1 MKTALIAQGRAPRLF
16 LAAFLCAAV
25 SATGTA
31 FAQAGTPLRVGVLT
45 DADSLPLLVARDDGF
60 FKTAG
65 ANVELVK
72 FKTAIERDAALQSGA
87 VDGAVSDLLALVLA
101 NQGGFAIKATS
112 LTDGRYGLVAA
123 PNSRIA
129 SAGELGDIAVGI
141 SSKTVIQY
149 AAETMEA
156 KAGVSRDRIRGL
168 AVPNMQVRMELLLS
182 GQLEAACLPEPL
194 LSVVCAKG
202 AHLLAASDDSGLGAG
217 IIAFSKTALDTRLS
231 DIAAFYRGYAAAAAA
246 IDAKSDSYR
255 GYLVD
260 KAGFP
265 AEARDA
271 FRFVVYREPR
281 LPTEESIDSVVA
293 WLKAKAILSADAK
306 IATADLV
313 DGRPLPASSA
323 R

>member
-1 MKTALIAQGRAPRLF
+1 MKTKSIPYRLALAALGATLIASVAQASP
-16 LAAFLCAAV
+16 LAA
-25 SATGTA
+25 
-31 FAQAGTPLRVGVLT
+31 PLKIGVLT
-45 DADSLPLLVARDDGF
+45 DADSLPLLVARDEGLF
-60 FKTAG
+60 AKAG
-65 ANVELVK
+65 ASVELVS
-72 FKTAIERDAALQSGA
+72 FKTAIERDAALQAGA
-87 VDGAVSDLLALVLA
+87 VDGAISDLLALVLA

-112 LTDGRYGLVAA
+112 LTDGRYGLVAS
-123 PNSRIA
+123 PSSRIA
-129 SAGELGDIAVGI
+129 SVAELGGVSVGI
-141 SSKTVIQY
+141 SSNTVIQY

-156 KAGVSRDRIRGL
+156 RAGVAPERIRGL

-202 AHLLAASDDSGLGAG
+202 ARLLAASDDSGLGAG
-217 IIAFSKTALDTRLS
+217 VIVFTKSALDSRLP

-260 KAGFP
+260 KARFP

-281 LPTEESIDSVVA
+281 LPSAEAIGSVVS
-293 WLKAKAILSADAK
+293 WLKAKGILAADAK
-306 IATADLV
+306 LSPADLV
-313 DGRPLPASSA
+313 DGRPLPVRSA
-323 R
+323 E